1 MFRCA
6 CTFNT
11 FSNNTPMNTTAYQD
25 MYASSGYL
33 FYGIAASDG
42 RIAKAEGQKLKEEV
56 TKHWLPLENSRDEF
70 GTDAAH
76 YIGISF
82 DYANDQEMDAEEA
95 FAKFLDDYQQ
105 EPARYDHTMKE
116 LILKTASAIASS
128 FAGKNKAELVR
139 LSRLQVAFNA

>member
-11 FSNNTPMNTTAYQD
+11 FSNNNPMNTTTYQD
-25 MYASSGYL
+25 MYASIGYL

-76 YIGISF
+76 YIVISF
-82 DYANDQEMDAEEA
+82 DYANGQEMDAEEA
-95 FAKFLDDYQQ
+95 FTKFLDDYQQ

-139 LSRLQVAFNA
+139 LSRLQVAFSA